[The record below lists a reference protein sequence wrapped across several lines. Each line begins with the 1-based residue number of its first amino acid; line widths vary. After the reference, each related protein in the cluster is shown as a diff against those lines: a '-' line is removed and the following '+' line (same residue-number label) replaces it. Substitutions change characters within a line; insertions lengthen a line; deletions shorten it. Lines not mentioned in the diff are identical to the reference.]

1 MFRFSYLFWFWHAF
15 NWGTIFGCTIN
26 MWKWN
31 MHLMLCVCG
40 WKSKCISLFRQW
52 HSLTYPRAKRLL
64 VSWVTTPLHRC
75 CHVFN
80 DSWID
85 GTENGHHTFSFIFF
99 FGYWIWMWHLI
110 YALCYN
116 GTLTNIDFIV
126 NKYVRWQI
134 TKNVHMLLM
143 RMHVRVRRTLC
154 AVVGEYPERA
164 IAESSYRW
172 LPSEPVPAMIR
183 LSYVLL
189 VIVTQVLRYYQLL

>member
-1 MFRFSYLFWFWHAF
+1 
-15 NWGTIFGCTIN
+15 
-26 MWKWN
+26 
-31 MHLMLCVCG
+31 
-40 WKSKCISLFRQW
+40 
-52 HSLTYPRAKRLL
+52 
-64 VSWVTTPLHRC
+64 
-75 CHVFN
+75 
-80 DSWID
+80 
-85 GTENGHHTFSFIFF
+85 
-99 FGYWIWMWHLI
+99 MWHLI

-154 AVVGEYPERA
+154 AVVGEYSERA

-189 VIVTQVLRYYQLL
+189 VIVTQVLRYYQLLYKLQMTNFTACFLSSMNSRMEFKKKCFIRQQCRILIAEKSLL